1 MATNPNS
8 VKTTTQT
15 SWFGSS
21 TPTPAPVNKTSWF
34 GSSAPAP
41 AAPAASTTDT
51 LAKFFYDNMLVII
64 FISIILV
71 IFLIVII
78 YIFVSMNGAG
88 LRSATLTR
96 TPIQLTGSNT
106 PPPILANR
114 MPVPMVGM
122 EYAYSFWVYLENY
135 SQTPGSQKLLWFRG
149 TNGELTSANPI
160 VYLDSMSNK
169 MYVVI
174 KTKNSNL
181 NANSSNDL
189 SQIIPNNYFLNST
202 LALNDNSNKH
212 IIMSYDYVPLQRWVN
227 FGIVVDNKLITLYMD
242 GEIYSVK
249 SVDEIKASRVSEVDV
264 LGKPVQYNVIVDN
277 TQGDINIGQNPVSS
291 KNSTIS
297 GYVSKFQFFNYA
309 VTAND
314 MKRVY
319 KSGPFVNSFLSLL
332 GMGAYGLRAPVYK
345 ISSSTNI

>member
-8 VKTTTQT
+8 VKTTQST
-15 SWFGSS
+15 SIFPSFG
-21 TPTPAPVNKTSWF
+21 F
-34 GSSAPAP
+34 GSSAPA
-41 AAPAASTTDT
+41 ASAPAASTSN
-51 LAKFFYDNMLVII
+51 AISQFFYDNMLVII

-88 LRSATLTR
+88 LKSATLSR

-106 PPPILANR
+106 HPPILAKD
-114 MPVPMVGM
+114 MPIPMVGM

-135 SQTPGSQKLLWFRG
+135 SQTPGSEKMLWFRG

-169 MYVVI
+169 MYVII

-181 NANSSNDL
+181 YTDDTSDL
-189 SQIIPNNYFLNST
+189 SKIISTNYFLNSSLSYDDPT
-202 LALNDNSNKH
+202 ANKH

-227 FGIVVDNKLITLYMD
+227 FGISVDNKLITLYMD

-249 SVDEIKASRVSEVDV
+249 SVDEIKALRASETDI
-264 LGKPVQYNVIVDN
+264 LGNPISYNVIIDN
-277 TQGDINIGQNPVSS
+277 TQGDINIGKNPVSS
-291 KNSTIS
+291 VNGTIN
-297 GYVSKFQFFNYA
+297 GYVNKFEFFNYA
-309 VTAND
+309 ITSND
-314 MKRVY
+314 MRRIY
-319 KSGPFVNSFLSLL
+319 KNGPFVNRFLSFL
-332 GMGAYGLRAPVYK
+332 GMGAWGVRSPVYK
-345 ISSSTNI
+345 INSSTNS

>member
-1 MATNPNS
+1 MSNPNS
-8 VKTTTQT
+8 STTQT
-15 SWFGSS
+15 ETKSWISWGSS
-21 TPTPAPVNKTSWF
+21 KAVPA
-34 GSSAPAP
+34 APAP
-41 AAPAASTTDT
+41 AASTSDT
-51 LAKFFYDNMLVII
+51 ISKFFYDNMLIII

-88 LRSATLTR
+88 LRSAILSR

-114 MPVPMVGM
+114 MPIPMVGI

-135 SQTPGSQKLLWFRG
+135 SQTPGSEKMLWFRG

-160 VYLDSMSNK
+160 VYMDSMSNK
-169 MYVVI
+169 MYVII

-181 NANSSNDL
+181 YTDDSSDL
-189 SQIIPNNYFLNST
+189 SQIISKNYFLNST
-202 LALNDNSNKH
+202 LTYDDPTANKH

-227 FGIVVDNKLITLYMD
+227 FGIAVDNKLITLYMD

-249 SVDEIKASRVSEVDV
+249 SVDEIKSLRTSEVDA
-264 LGKPVQYNVIVDN
+264 LGNPRSYNVIIDN
-277 TQGDINIGQNPVSS
+277 TQGDINIGKNPVSS
-291 KNSTIS
+291 ANGTIS

-309 VTAND
+309 ITSND

-319 KSGPFVNSFLSLL
+319 KTGPFVNSFLSLL

-345 ISSSTNI
+345 INSSTNI